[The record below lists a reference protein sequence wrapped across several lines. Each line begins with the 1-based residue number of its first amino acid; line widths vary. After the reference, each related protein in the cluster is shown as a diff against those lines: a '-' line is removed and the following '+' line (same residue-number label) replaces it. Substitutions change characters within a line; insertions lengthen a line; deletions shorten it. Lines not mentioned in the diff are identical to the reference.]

1 MYIEKYE
8 TFSFFINIYILL
20 IYLFVISI
28 IFQYNKYIF
37 IQFKINMLLYNLI
50 LLIHPILIYFS
61 YTYIIYILSKI
72 LFCFRQNFLIQ
83 DVVLFKHL
91 ENLKKFKILSFSIIL
106 GGIWAYTQLGWGGF
120 WFWDPIENISLILW
134 LVLIIF
140 FHLKEYNF
148 LNLSKNFFLIFFSF
162 FLIIYLFFSSR
173 SGLVTSVHSFVIN
186 KNFFFLCIIFYI
198 FFFFYYVFMLYNIN
212 KIYIIKKT
220 KLNIDFLS
228 KLIYIFLI
236 LNLFFISN
244 INKYNILFFFF
255 VNIIL
260 IYYIYIL
267 YKKEKISKIYQEL
280 FQFHFKIFFF
290 GILLYFIYLKKKTI
304 FLTFFIDTNY
314 ILSKNIFLFLNFKFL
329 QKSDIYIQEI
339 KNYSLFLNNLF
350 ST

>member
-1 MYIEKYE
+1 MYIEKYK

-162 FLIIYLFFSSR
+162 FLTSFGFCVFSKKPFIYFISLFNSFIIFIRYITDNINITKIINNVKSIIY
-173 SGLVTSVHSFVIN
+173 
-186 KNFFFLCIIFYI
+186 
-198 FFFFYYVFMLYNIN
+198 
-212 KIYIIKKT
+212 
-220 KLNIDFLS
+220 
-228 KLIYIFLI
+228 
-236 LNLFFISN
+236 
-244 INKYNILFFFF
+244 
-255 VNIIL
+255 
-260 IYYIYIL
+260 
-267 YKKEKISKIYQEL
+267 YK
-280 FQFHFKIFFF
+280 
-290 GILLYFIYLKKKTI
+290 
-304 FLTFFIDTNY
+304 
-314 ILSKNIFLFLNFKFL
+314 
-329 QKSDIYIQEI
+329 
-339 KNYSLFLNNLF
+339 
-350 ST
+350 

>member
-1 MYIEKYE
+1 MFIFLIKLFCVFFLFFFFNKLIYLEKFSLQKINLFSISFIIKLLFVLIFLLLFQLIKELIFYQLNFEIISFLTSNSIKIWYKIFNIFSDFNTTLIIWILLSFFFSGLINKYKINIKLMYIEKYK

-28 IFQYNKYIF
+28 IFQYNKQIF

-140 FHLKEYNF
+140 FHSKEYNF
-148 LNLSKNFFLIFFSF
+148 LNLSKNFFLIFF
-162 FLIIYLFFSSR
+162 
-173 SGLVTSVHSFVIN
+173 
-186 KNFFFLCIIFYI
+186 FFFFFI
-198 FFFFYYVFMLYNIN
+198 FFFY
-212 KIYIIKKT
+212 
-220 KLNIDFLS
+220 
-228 KLIYIFLI
+228 
-236 LNLFFISN
+236 FF
-244 INKYNILFFFF
+244 
-255 VNIIL
+255 
-260 IYYIYIL
+260 
-267 YKKEKISKIYQEL
+267 
-280 FQFHFKIFFF
+280 
-290 GILLYFIYLKKKTI
+290 
-304 FLTFFIDTNY
+304 
-314 ILSKNIFLFLNFKFL
+314 
-329 QKSDIYIQEI
+329 
-339 KNYSLFLNNLF
+339 
-350 ST
+350 